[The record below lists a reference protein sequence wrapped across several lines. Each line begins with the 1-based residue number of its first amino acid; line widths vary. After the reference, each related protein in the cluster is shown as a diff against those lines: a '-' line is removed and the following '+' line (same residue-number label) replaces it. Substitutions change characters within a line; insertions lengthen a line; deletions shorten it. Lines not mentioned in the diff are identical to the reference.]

1 MRTVVVTGA
10 GLAVPGMVGI
20 QDLVPPGPARSG
32 GFDPDIALCGR
43 RMRHKDRASRFAL
56 GAVEPSLR
64 DAGLCDG
71 AALAGAATV
80 VSTNFGNLDSVCSFA
95 ATIRSGSVVDLSPVG
110 LPHTSSNC
118 TAGWVAIEFGLSGPS
133 LTVCNG
139 ATGGLDALFWAG
151 NLIGAGRAEV
161 AVVVG
166 VEPHTDAV
174 AALHAI
180 DGAESWLDGAVAV
193 VLESAEHAQDRGR
206 RARAELAGYWRAAE
220 VSEVLRPARAALAE
234 PIGRYLA
241 DQQTGLADADDLTA
255 RLGRCSGALGVLQ
268 CAAAV
273 AWLDRGNTTPVLAV
287 SGGTSGEQA
296 DGEAVA
302 ALLLTP
308 GGQSAER
315 AA

>member
-1 MRTVVVTGA
+1 MRTVVVTGV
-10 GLAVPGMVGI
+10 GLAVPGLAGI
-20 QDLVPPGPARSG
+20 QDLVPPGPVGSA
-32 GFDPDIALCGR
+32 GFDPAIALRGK
-43 RMRHKDRASRFAL
+43 RMRHKDRASRLAL
-56 GAVEPSLR
+56 SAVEPALC
-64 DAGLCDG
+64 DAGLCDS

-95 ATIRSGSVVDLSPVG
+95 DTIHSGSVVDLSPVG

-118 TAGWVAIEFGLSGPS
+118 TAGWVAIEFGLRGPS

-151 NLIGAGRAEV
+151 NLIGFARAEV

-166 VEPHTDAV
+166 VEPHTETV

-193 VLESAEHAQDRGR
+193 VLEAAEHAHDRGQ
-206 RARAELAGYWRAAE
+206 RARAELAGYWRAAD
-220 VSEVLRPARAALAE
+220 VPEVLRPAKAALAD
-234 PIGRYLA
+234 PVGRYLA
-241 DQQTGLADADDLTA
+241 DQQAGLPGADDLTA

-273 AWLDRGNTTPVLAV
+273 AWLDRGHTTPVLAV

-308 GGQSAER
+308 PGQSAER